1 MKISELKHLIIN
13 IRRQV
18 DELSSRV
25 KMTGQN
31 IVNMRTDQQNLLSL
45 NNKEKVDLK
54 KKKQPNNKEQS
65 LQDLRSNIQVFGM
78 PEGKG
83 RASGAGKAFKEI
95 MAKNFPDWKKPTNLQ
110 IQETE

>member
-54 KKKQPNNKEQS
+54 KKKTTQQ
-65 LQDLRSNIQVFGM
+65 QR
-78 PEGKG
+78 
-83 RASGAGKAFKEI
+83 
-95 MAKNFPDWKKPTNLQ
+95 
-110 IQETE
+110 TEPPGSAI